1 MDHYEAGTAERS
13 APISRE
19 AIYIIIHVDLKLML
33 CVNKSPSEK
42 ECWPGLNYE
51 NWSRNS
57 ISKTAPKH
65 FDGRKEQDHCVFFC
79 HLTSTESFDALMSG
93 CLFYPVSVTVFP
105 TLTPVDSINML
116 LWD

>member
-19 AIYIIIHVDLKLML
+19 AVYIIIHVDLKLML

-42 ECWPGLNYE
+42 ECWSGLNYK

-65 FDGRKEQDHCVFFC
+65 FDGRKEQGHCVFFC
-79 HLTSTESFDALMSG
+79 HLTSRENFDEWLFVLSG
-93 CLFYPVSVTVFP
+93 ECDSVSHPDTCGQH
-105 TLTPVDSINML
+105 
-116 LWD
+116 